1 MNLFEIEASLETETR
16 EIEFKP
22 VGEPTGMFI
31 EMRHESAEE
40 VQKFMRSYSA
50 KIRDLTMKRK
60 TTASANLMKE
70 HEDGLRVAHVVGW
83 TWAEG
88 NDEDDGRPEFTK
100 KELRKL
106 LQHKVVGFHLR
117 RFIDEEVGSL
127 EDFLSKSERDSESA

>member
-1 MNLFEIEASLETETR
+1 MNLNEIAASLATEDR

-22 VGEPTGMFI
+22 VGEPTGMFFTL
-31 EMRHESAEE
+31 RPESSEE
-40 VQKFMRSYSA
+40 VQKFMRTYTA
-50 KIRDLTMKRK
+50 KIRELTMKRK

-88 NDEDDGRPEFTK
+88 VDEENGRPAFTA
-100 KELRKL
+100 KELRTL

-117 RFIDEEVGSL
+117 TFIDEEVGSL
-127 EDFLSKSERDSESA
+127 EDFLSKSEGSSETV